1 MVLLHLSSSIVST
14 ALALFL
20 LSTKVNAVPHHHDL
34 IHRHASP
41 ARRLMTLGSESLA
54 RRDQSTPVERIYAR
68 LIPCSGTVDGT
79 AAAGKPNSD
88 ISAYVGH
95 ETGLQLSQPGGK
107 AFQCAANT

>member
-1 MVLLHLSSSIVST
+1 MVLLHLSSFIVST

-34 IHRHASP
+34 MHRHVSP
-41 ARRLMTLGSESLA
+41 ARRLMTLRHESLA
-54 RRDQSTPVERIYAR
+54 RRDQSTPVERMDIS
-68 LIPCSGTVDGT
+68 LIPCRGTVNGT

-88 ISAYVGH
+88 ISASVGH
-95 ETGLQLSQPGGK
+95 EAGLQLSQPGRK